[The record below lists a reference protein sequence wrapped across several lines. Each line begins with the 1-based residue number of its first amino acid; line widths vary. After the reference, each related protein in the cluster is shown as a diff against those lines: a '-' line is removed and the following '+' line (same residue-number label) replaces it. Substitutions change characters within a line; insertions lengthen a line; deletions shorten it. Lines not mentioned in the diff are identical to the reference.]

1 VAPPLQAAPLARR
14 AQRLLRVRQAL
25 AWVLL
30 LAAGVV
36 LGLYLVRRHATER
49 ATARNALAI
58 PKLGL
63 TIQQSAHGVTIAKD
77 SGGKPVFRVYAQRAD
92 KLRGSGTDELHNVRI
107 VVYDSDGVHSD
118 QISGTEFAYDE
129 STGEATAGGP
139 VTIDAAI
146 DASSNTTAASGPL
159 ARPQA
164 SQAGQGS
171 PMHIEAQDLTLNVK
185 TGVGTITRGLQF
197 SYLNAN
203 GAAGQARVDSHAGLL
218 ALGGQ
223 VRVTWK
229 RPAQPDL
236 VIRGE
241 RAELRRLPPGGPDAA
256 LLSLAG
262 GATMASGATTA
273 SAGEFIFHWR
283 ADRTL
288 RQLDALG
295 QVHAAEAAAA
305 RHLTIS
311 ADSAHANFVSAGPH
325 HAAVDHIALAGT
337 VAIADLTPQQTTRLT
352 AATAAFLFD
361 SGHRLTQ
368 IQAHGDRASDARL
381 LLTSG
386 GRSQS
391 VSGHELDFHLVPA
404 ATPDTPRL
412 ASVDA
417 LSGPTATAT
426 LPVQIALSGTAQSGP
441 IEAQAARLH
450 VTLDA
455 RQQPTLATAN
465 GDVRLRQTVT
475 STGGS
480 GSSSTRTS
488 RSDTLV
494 LHFAGPSP
502 EPAQGVEPE
511 PSAGA
516 AQLSRAVET
525 GHVELRQADRL
536 LQADAADYDVATS
549 RVVLTAQL
557 QSAYT
562 HGVVHGADANTTF
575 NAPRVVWTQSPNG
588 ASQLLASGDISLS
601 HAAAGKDASPVVI
614 TAQSLRWNQPPAT
627 TLVDRRPVPSAPPLA
642 TADGFVPAL
651 TGTGVFTGGVRLV
664 QAPNLLRADSVTVD
678 GAQRTLTASGHVET
692 VFLPATGSN
701 QSATMTTAT
710 TAVPLYPRAPV
721 TITAETLHYQQLA
734 GRADYQGQVHLH
746 ADGAELTAPRL
757 EVGLSPQS
765 QLTKALASG
774 GVRITQPGR
783 TLTAQQAS
791 FDFATRG
798 GRLTGG
804 PPSILD
810 AEQGRISGDPL
821 TFSLSSDE
829 IQVGSK
835 SGARASG
842 QTTIRTR

>member
-1 VAPPLQAAPLARR
+1 
-14 AQRLLRVRQAL
+14 
-25 AWVLL
+25 VLL
-30 LAAGVV
+30 LAAGIV
-36 LGLYLVRRHATER
+36 LGLYLVRRHSTER
-49 ATARNALAI
+49 ATARNALTI
-58 PKLGL
+58 PQLGL

-92 KLRGSGTDELHNVRI
+92 KLRSSGTDELHNVRI
-107 VVYDSDGVHSD
+107 VVYGSDGVHSD
-118 QISGTEFAYDE
+118 QIAGTEFAYDE

-139 VTIDAAI
+139 VTIDAAL

-159 ARPQA
+159 ARPRA
-164 SQAGQGS
+164 SPAGQGS
-171 PMHIEAQDLTLNVK
+171 PMHIEALDLTLNVK
-185 TGVGTITRGLQF
+185 TGVGTITKGLQF

-203 GAAGQARVDSHAGLL
+203 GSAGQARVDSHAGLL
-218 ALGGQ
+218 TLGGQ

-229 RPAQPDL
+229 RSAQPDL

-241 RAELRRLPPGGPDAA
+241 RAELRRLTLGGPDAA

-262 GATMASGATTA
+262 GATMASGETTA

-305 RHLTIS
+305 RRLTIS
-311 ADSAHANFVSAGPH
+311 ADSARANFVAAGPH
-325 HAAVDHIALAGT
+325 HAAVDHIALAGA
-337 VAIADLTPQQTTRLT
+337 VAIAELTPQQTTRLT

-368 IQAHGDRASDARL
+368 IQTQGDGASEARL
-381 LLTSG
+381 LLTSR

-404 ATPDTPRL
+404 ATPETPRL

-417 LSGPTATAT
+417 LSTAT
-426 LPVQIALSGTAQSGP
+426 LPVQMALSGTAQSGP

-465 GDVRLRQTVT
+465 GDVRLRQTVP
-475 STGGS
+475 STINS

-488 RSDTLV
+488 RSDALV
-494 LHFAGPSP
+494 LHFAEPPQGGPAP
-502 EPAQGVEPE
+502 
-511 PSAGA
+511 AGA
-516 AQLSRAVET
+516 AQLSGAVET

-549 RVVLTAQL
+549 RVVLTAQP

-562 HGVVHGADANTTF
+562 HGVVHGADADTTF
-575 NAPRVVWTQSPNG
+575 TAPRVVWTQSPHG
-588 ASQLLASGDISLS
+588 GSQLLASGDISLS
-601 HAAAGKDASPVVI
+601 HAAPGKDASPVVI
-614 TAQSLRWNQPPAT
+614 TAQSLRWNQLPAS

-692 VFLPATGSN
+692 VFLPATGAN
-701 QSATMTTAT
+701 ENAPMTTMAAAT
-710 TAVPLYPRAPV
+710 TAATAVPLNPHTPV
-721 TITAETLHYQQLA
+721 TITAATLRYQQLA
-734 GRADYQGQVHLH
+734 GRADYQGHVQLH
-746 ADGAELTAPRL
+746 ADGAELSAPQL
-757 EVGLSPQS
+757 EVGLSPQA
-765 QLTKALASG
+765 QLTTARARG

-783 TLTAQQAS
+783 TLTAQQAN

-798 GRLTGG
+798 GQLTGG

-842 QTTIRTR
+842 QTTIRPR